1 MIQLSDIKNNPANPR
16 LIKDKKFKEL
26 MESLRT
32 FPRMME
38 MRPMVIDENNIIL
51 GGNMRRKALA
61 ELGYTEV
68 PESWV
73 LQITDLTEAQKKEF
87 ILKDNISYGEW
98 DYNNLLK
105 DWDNLPMKEWG
116 LDIPDKKYKKEL
128 QDDGF
133 TVPQTITTKIKVGD
147 IYEIGPHRIICGD
160 CLLPQ
165 TWESLM
171 QGRKAD
177 CVNTDPPYNIDYTG
191 GTDEKMKIEN
201 DNMDEQAY
209 YSFLTGVFNQIVQ
222 FTNPGRGIY
231 VFHADSHGLTVRRAF
246 VNSGI
251 MLKQCL
257 VWAKNTF
264 TIGRQDYQWM
274 HEPCLYGWIPGASH
288 YFVHDR
294 TQGTVYRDTPPDFT
308 KMPKPEMK
316 ALLEE
321 IYGIKV
327 PKTAL
332 YYDKPSRNFEHP
344 TMKPIPMIGELIQNS
359 CRQGEIVADPFGG
372 SGTAMVAADMTDRVA
387 RIIELDPKFVQV
399 TIDRMKTNNPSITVK
414 KVKD

>member
-1 MIQLSDIKNNPANPR
+1 MKQLSDIKNNPANPR

-32 FPRMME
+32 FPKMME
-38 MRPMVIDENNIIL
+38 MRPMVIDENQIIL
-51 GGNMRRKALA
+51 GGNMRRKALV

-68 PESWV
+68 PDNWV
-73 LQITDLTEAQKKEF
+73 LQIDGLTEEEKKEF

-98 DYNNLLK
+98 DFTVLLK

-116 LDIPDKKYKKEL
+116 LEIPEKKYKKEL
-128 QDDGF
+128 KDDDF
-133 TVPQTITTKIKVGD
+133 TVPRIINTKIKIGD

-160 CLLPQ
+160 STLKE
-165 TWESLM
+165 TWEALM
-171 QGRKAD
+171 QGQLAD
-177 CVNTDPPYNIDYTG
+177 SVNTDPPYNIDYTG
-191 GTDEKMKIEN
+191 GTSDQMKIEN
-201 DNMDEQAY
+201 DHMDEQSY
-209 YSFLTGVFNQIVQ
+209 YAFLTAVFNQMVA
-222 FTNPGRGIY
+222 FTKAGRGIY

-257 VWAKNTF
+257 IWAKNTF

-274 HEPCLYGWIPGASH
+274 HEPCLYGWKAGASH
-288 YFVHDR
+288 YFIHDR
-294 TQGTVYRDTPPDFT
+294 TQGTVYKETPPDFS

-321 IYGIKV
+321 IYGLKM

-359 CRQGEIVADPFGG
+359 TKKNELVADPFGG
-372 SGTAMVAADMTDRVA
+372 SGTTMVACDMTDRAA
-387 RIIELDPKFVQV
+387 RLIELDPNFVQV